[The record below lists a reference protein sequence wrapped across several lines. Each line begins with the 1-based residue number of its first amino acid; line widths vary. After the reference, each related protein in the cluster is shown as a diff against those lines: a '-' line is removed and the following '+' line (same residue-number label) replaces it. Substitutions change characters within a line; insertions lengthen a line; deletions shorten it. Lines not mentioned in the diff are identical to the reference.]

1 MGAAKNA
8 YLAKQMAVKQALID
22 AGMASGKQQIV
33 DYLTVALRDPD
44 VVLDDAWGR
53 ERIDRLFAKLEALDK
68 EFADAY
74 TPSREAD
81 YLQEKLDRLLREVY
95 GDELVPFAVRQ
106 PDIKQVGYDKSRK
119 GWK

>member
-1 MGAAKNA
+1 MGKNG
-8 YLAKQMAVKQALID
+8 YLEKKLAVQQALID
-22 AGMASGKQQIV
+22 AGVQCGKQQIV
-33 DYLTVALRDPD
+33 DYLTIAMRDPD

-74 TPSREAD
+74 TSSKEAD

-95 GDELVPFAVRQ
+95 GDDLVPFEKRQ